1 MAAFKRKQARRGRP
15 SRGHDGTKV
24 RDYPALLIRIAPG
37 TRQLLVALSNEMG
50 RSQSNMI
57 TDALWVY
64 QYNYLRTY
72 DLTRHH
78 QVQKRLSDV
87 KRQRNKSAKQ
97 DL

>member
-1 MAAFKRKQARRGRP
+1 
-15 SRGHDGTKV
+15 
-24 RDYPALLIRIAPG
+24 
-37 TRQLLVALSNEMG
+37 
-50 RSQSNMI
+50 MI